1 MTTGPGPGVG
11 NTEVAQVSESTEKA
25 KAHARNVLE
34 DRARALA
41 RPVRVEPARGSLVA
55 LVLFEIGGVAHALE
69 ARFVREV
76 LRRPAL
82 SPVPLGPAALIG
94 VANVRGEI
102 LAVADVSAVLGLSAP
117 NVPGPVIVLEGPGPS
132 LGLLV
137 DGVEDFVEVPTESIA
152 ARPHQDK
159 PTESS
164 PDSMLLGV
172 IPSAMVLSGAAL
184 LTEPRFSTTTT
195 TTSPLN
201 TEPRR
206 GR

>member
-1 MTTGPGPGVG
+1 MTPTEAGAGTTGV
-11 NTEVAQVSESTEKA
+11 TEEART
-25 KAHARNVLE
+25 HARTVLA

-41 RPVRVEPARGSLVA
+41 RPVQVEPARGSLVA
-55 LVLFEIGGVAHALE
+55 LVLFGIGGVPHALE

-82 SPVPLGPAALIG
+82 SSVPLAPAALIG

-102 LAVADVSAVLGLSAP
+102 LAVADISSVLGLTAP
-117 NVPGPVIVLEGPGPS
+117 EVPGPVIVLEGPGPP

-137 DGVEDFVEVPTESIA
+137 DEVADFVEVPADSIA

-159 PTESS
+159 PADA
-164 PDSMLLGV
+164 PNDSLLLGV
-172 IPSAMVLSGAAL
+172 ILSATVLSGTAL
-184 LTEPRFSTTTT
+184 LTDPRFSTTTT
-195 TTSPLN
+195 SPIN
-201 TEPRR
+201 TEPRS